1 MGFELPGGNRGYCG
15 RVRPRICAVSRV
27 LSALAKANLTHRPAM
42 DRDSF
47 EFSKRALE
55 TLREIMRAVP
65 SVKEAFIFMI
75 DQSLEKIID
84 SMSQLHVVHLLPILI
99 GTPL

>member
-1 MGFELPGGNRGYCG
+1 
-15 RVRPRICAVSRV
+15 
-27 LSALAKANLTHRPAM
+27 M

-65 SVKEAFIFMI
+65 SVKEAFILMI